1 MAHGDLRIKILAFLF
16 LVLWMSPHV
25 YGQNLGRGINLGNMF
40 EAPSETAWG
49 NPFKEEYISQIAAL
63 GFSHIRVPIRWDV
76 PERALLTDP
85 YTVNPVFLAR
95 IKSVVDLAVS
105 KNLYVIINMHHHEE
119 MFTNP
124 AAAKPRFL
132 KQWAQIAAYF
142 KGYNDRLLF
151 EVLNEPH
158 DALSPELWNVYFAD
172 ALAEIRKTNPGRKV
186 LLGTASYGGLGGVKD
201 LNPPNDPNLIL
212 SIHYYNPFNF
222 THQGA
227 DWAGLKDKYIG
238 TKWEDLSWER
248 NQVVSEFDYAIQWAK
263 QRKMPLHVGEFGSYE
278 LADMES
284 RARWTTFLA
293 RWFESQGLSWAYWEY
308 SAGFGIYNPQTG
320 AYKQPLV
327 DALLKNPMPA
337 VRTLPTKN
345 LYDMQGTGGW
355 SLNLNSGALGNLV
368 GAGNGFKVNM
378 TSVTGTT
385 WHIQLS
391 RSGFPLTYKKRY
403 AVKIKAQ
410 ADKSVAITAYM
421 GRSSN
426 PYNAYSAY
434 NGMVIETT
442 EKEFSFLFTMNEPY
456 DSNARLSLDIGSA
469 IGILQIN
476 SIQVD
481 EIIEEVPLST
491 QEAPKTSQV
500 FPNPFHEQL
509 NFRSPYAQH
518 VRLIDFQGKIRQISL
533 HSKEGIWDTSIL
545 AEGPYWVQFI
555 SEKTGQSES
564 HLVQKQKDQ

>member
-63 GFSHIRVPIRWDV
+63 GFTHIRVPIRWDV
-76 PERALLTDP
+76 PERTLLTDP

-105 KNLYVIINMHHHEE
+105 KNLYIIINMHHHEE

-142 KGYNDRLLF
+142 KDYNDRLLF

-327 DALLKNPMPA
+327 DALLKNPMPD

-410 ADKSVAITAYM
+410 ADKSLAITAYM

-434 NGMVIETT
+434 NGMVIEAA

-509 NFRSPYAQH
+509 NFRSPNAQH
-518 VRLIDFQGKIRQISL
+518 VRLIDFHGKIRKISL
-533 HSKEGIWDTSIL
+533 NTKEGIWDTSIL

>member
-410 ADKSVAITAYM
+410 ADKSLAITAYM

-500 FPNPFHEQL
+500 FPNPFNKQL
-509 NFRSPYAQH
+509 NFRSPNAQH
-518 VRLIDFQGKIRQISL
+518 VRLIDFHGKIRQISL
-533 HSKEGIWDTSIL
+533 HSMEGIWDTSIL